1 MKDFGTFLNKVFLKF
16 LKGPDDIC
24 KNIIL
29 NILSFFKEENWEI
42 FKDEDFDWILKV
54 VNESKDIQNLKQAWI
69 KFLGYIIYHKRFH
82 QNQELIHDIIERL
95 YGYRSETN
103 QQICQ
108 KNSWAV
114 ANICCSCDLNTI
126 DNTLTAK
133 ILWMSFM
140 YAESTKEKIIS
151 NSIRALGYILSRC
164 SEITLK
170 EIFEIA
176 NTDDGVIK
184 DMQSMCKAQGI
195 KNMKN
200 SISIESV
207 IEILLCRIQDSSPK
221 ISWNAWVS
229 LGNILEQSHIR
240 KFDAD
245 VLFSKKSIGLLM
257 NIIKEKPNYKAK
269 IHATQTL
276 SKYKTYE
283 EFGESFFDV
292 YTLVF
297 ESFQSLLNKRGFSE
311 YKYIENL
318 QLSLIEL
325 AQHMLF
331 IAVSSDSSKIKVN
344 EFFSDKIELIKTIFS
359 TYIKNKAVTVT
370 DTLCDSAE
378 GKEDSD
384 SDREHDESKDKE
396 VLHNDLVLTQIKVFL
411 SSLKDYID
419 QNSGLSIVFSHYQE
433 ICKIITGEDKEAEIN
448 YITETPFREHFHHI
462 SDGTVFSSPFSK

>member
-1 MKDFGTFLNKVFLKF
+1 
-16 LKGPDDIC
+16 
-24 KNIIL
+24 
-29 NILSFFKEENWEI
+29 
-42 FKDEDFDWILKV
+42 
-54 VNESKDIQNLKQAWI
+54 
-69 KFLGYIIYHKRFH
+69 
-82 QNQELIHDIIERL
+82 
-95 YGYRSETN
+95 
-103 QQICQ
+103 
-108 KNSWAV
+108 
-114 ANICCSCDLNTI
+114 
-126 DNTLTAK
+126 
-133 ILWMSFM
+133 
-140 YAESTKEKIIS
+140 
-151 NSIRALGYILSRC
+151 
-164 SEITLK
+164 
-170 EIFEIA
+170 
-176 NTDDGVIK
+176 
-184 DMQSMCKAQGI
+184 
-195 KNMKN
+195 
-200 SISIESV
+200 
-207 IEILLCRIQDSSPK
+207 
-221 ISWNAWVS
+221 
-229 LGNILEQSHIR
+229 
-240 KFDAD
+240 
-245 VLFSKKSIGLLM
+245 M

-297 ESFQSLLNKRGFSE
+297 ESFQSLLDKRGFSE

-370 DTLCDSAE
+370 DTLCDSVE